1 MIPTRAVP
9 VLAASL
15 LFAGCAAQIQ
25 LTYLSDPPGA
35 TLYRQGVPVGLTP
48 QVISF
53 PAGEAF
59 EKGGQCVTIPAASA
73 KWASG
78 AQAALP
84 DQQICPPQ
92 GLAHRFLFVRPDVPG
107 RDVDM
112 HFALELERNR
122 ILQEQA
128 DAARR
133 AAEAQ
138 RQRAE
143 NERRRIEED
152 RRRQAEAA
160 RQGTKPTTCTST
172 TQGNT
177 TTTTC
182 R

>member
-1 MIPTRAVP
+1 MTPTRSPLRAALATAAV
-9 VLAASL
+9 LCT
-15 LFAGCAAQIQ
+15 GCAAQIQ

-35 TLYRQGVPVGLTP
+35 TLYRQGAPVGLTP

-53 PAGEAF
+53 PAGEGF
-59 EKGGQCVTIPAASA
+59 EKQGQCVTIPAVQA

-78 AQAALP
+78 AQTALP
-84 DQQICPPQ
+84 DQKICPPQ
-92 GLAHRFLFVRPDVPG
+92 GLEHRFLFVRPDVPG
-107 RDVDM
+107 RDIDM
-112 HFALELERNR
+112 NFALQLERNR
-122 ILQEQA
+122 IMQE
-128 DAARR
+128 R
-133 AAEAQ
+133 AEAE

-143 NERRRIEED
+143 NERRRIDDE

-160 RQGTKPTTCTST
+160 RQAAKPTTCTTT

>member
-1 MIPTRAVP
+1 MTPTRSALRSA
-9 VLAASL
+9 LAAATL

-48 QVISF
+48 QVVRF
-53 PAGEAF
+53 PAGEGF
-59 EKGGQCVTIPAASA
+59 EKQGQCVTIPAVQA

-78 AQAALP
+78 AQTALP

-92 GLAHRFLFVRPDVPG
+92 GLEHRFLFVRPDVPG

-112 HFALELERNR
+112 NFALQLDRNR
-122 ILQEQA
+122 IMQEQA
-128 DAARR
+128 EAA
-133 AAEAQ
+133 

-143 NERRRIEED
+143 NERRRIEEE
-152 RRRQAEAA
+152 RRRRAEAA
-160 RQGTKPTTCTST
+160 RQANKPTTCTTT